1 VSRRESERDL
11 ARQQERKLPRPRDR
25 QEESAG
31 RPDSADQQAADQDLK
46 RERPGPDS
54 PSDLSKPHWWQVL
67 KRTGKQFQTDNLS
80 DWAAALTYYG
90 ILSIFPGLLA
100 LVSSLSFL
108 GKGTTNTVIST
119 LTGFMPP
126 PAKPIVEPAIANLQ
140 NAKGAA
146 SVAAIIGI
154 GLAVWSASGYIAA
167 FMRAANAIYD
177 VPEGRPFWKTLP
189 LRLGLTIIIG
199 AILVVSAFA
208 VVLSGKLAEVIGRT
222 LGIGQTAVTIWDIAK
237 WPFLLVLVSLA
248 FALLYYLAPNAKHS
262 GFRWITPGG
271 VLAVVLWV
279 IASAAFALYLTT
291 FASYN
296 KTYGTMGGIIAALV
310 WLWISNI
317 AILLGAEFDAEL
329 ERERA
334 IAGGMKPA
342 DQEPYLPLR
351 DDRKVDDNSDEGG
364 SKQNN
369 SLG

>member
-1 VSRRESERDL
+1 VSRRQSERNL
-11 ARQQERKLPRPRDR
+11 ARQQDRERELPRQREG
-25 QEESAG
+25 QQ
-31 RPDSADQQAADQDLK
+31 DSADQREADQDLK

-54 PSDLSKPHWWQVL
+54 PSDLSKPNWWQVL

-108 GKGTTNTVIST
+108 GKSATDTVINT
-119 LTGFMPP
+119 LRDFMPP
-126 PAKPIVEPAIANLQ
+126 PAKPIVGPAIENLQ

-146 SVAAIIGI
+146 SAAAIIGI
-154 GLAVWSASGYIAA
+154 LLALWSASGYIAA
-167 FMRAANAIYD
+167 FMRAANAIWD

-189 LRLGLTIIIG
+189 LRLGLTILIG

-208 VVLSGKLAEVIGRT
+208 VVLSGRLAEVIGRT
-222 LGIGQTAVTIWDIAK
+222 LGFGGTAVMVWNIAK
-237 WPFLLVLVSLA
+237 WPVLLVLVSLV
-248 FALLYYLAPNAKHS
+248 FALLYYLAPNARHS

-271 VLAVVLWV
+271 IVGVVLWV
-279 IASAAFALYLTT
+279 IASAAFALYLAT
-291 FASYN
+291 FASYA
-296 KTYGTMGGIIAALV
+296 KTYGALGGAIAFLV

-334 IAGGMKPA
+334 IEGGMKPE

-351 DDRKVDDNSDEGG
+351 DDRKVDENPEE
-364 SKQNN
+364 KQNKGL
-369 SLG
+369 S